1 MSAAEAIDYSVV
13 CFDIGIKNLA
23 YCHLVKVAAATA
35 DTYEIAGWENV
46 NLLTQG
52 QDVMAAPVKTTCY
65 GCKVKATY
73 EGNSCSRHTLLPPL
87 VDLSGNKITKLSSLS
102 LTELKTILI
111 QKEPTIKKT
120 INKCAVL
127 DMLRKHYTLPIVV
140 PKAQKAPGVDL
151 SFLHDCLRDLVA
163 KHSAEWSKVTEIC
176 LENQPVFKNPQ
187 MKSVQMLL
195 FATIRDIL
203 QPGPPTVRLVHAGMK
218 GKGLGAAA
226 GDEGYKDRKKGSE
239 NRVAETIKS
248 GKVKDPKK
256 FIAKYESAGKKNDL
270 ADAFCMSLDAG
281 LRQKNGLKN

>member
-1 MSAAEAIDYSVV
+1 MASAEVVDYSVV

-23 YCHLVKVAAATA
+23 YCHLIKTST

-52 QDVMAAPVKTTCY
+52 QDVSTAPVKKTCY

-87 VDLSGNKITKLSSLS
+87 ADLSGNKITKLSSLS
-102 LTELKTILI
+102 LTELKTILL
-111 QKEPTIKKT
+111 QKEPTLKKT
-120 INKCAVL
+120 INKCTVL
-127 DMLRKHYTLPIVV
+127 DMLRKHYTLPLVA
-140 PKAQKAPGVDL
+140 PKVAKAPGVDL
-151 SFLHDCLRDLVA
+151 SFLHDCLRDLVS
-163 KHSAEWSKVTEIC
+163 KHSTDWSKVSEIC

-195 FATIRDIL
+195 FATIRDVL
-203 QPGPPTVRLVHAGMK
+203 QPDPPTVRLVHAGMK

-226 GDEGYKDRKKGSE
+226 GDEGYKERKKGSE
-239 NRVAETIKS
+239 DRVAEMIKS
-248 GKVKDPKK
+248 GKVKDPKNL
-256 FIAKYESAGKKNDL
+256 IAKYQSAGKKNDL

-281 LRQKNGLKN
+281 LRQKNGLKT